1 MLILKANILTIGSR
15 SESPHLTR
23 VTLADLLCY
32 AGVRVCGCA
41 GVPVSL
47 IFHDQLV
54 NSDDGRLDAMTETLE
69 EGAQRMQMILL
80 TCLPH

>member
-1 MLILKANILTIGSR
+1 
-15 SESPHLTR
+15 
-23 VTLADLLCY
+23 
-32 AGVRVCGCA
+32 
-41 GVPVSL
+41 VSL